1 MLRFEHPYFLY
12 ALALVP
18 ILLVLQFM
26 LNKWRKKVLNTL
38 GSTRIINTMLP
49 NVSIA
54 KFRLKG
60 VFFILSIAS
69 LVIAMANPQIG
80 SKLEEVK
87 AEGIEIMIALDLS
100 NSMLAED
107 VAPNRLNAAKQSI
120 SRFIDQLKN
129 DKIGIVVFAGEA
141 YTQLPITSDYAAAK
155 LFLSTINTNIVPTQG
170 TAIGSAIDLCAEA
183 FNYENPVGKTI
194 LVITDGENHEDDAK
208 EAAAR
213 ANQNGVIVHTIGIGS
228 ESGAPIPVYKNG
240 VKQGFRKSKSGE
252 TVVTILNPS
261 MLAEVAAAGG
271 GQSLI
276 VQNSSASLNA
286 ILSSI
291 NTMQKAELGSKV
303 FTDYE
308 DRFQLFIALA
318 CVLLLIELAIPTT
331 KTHWWHKLIQS
342 DSNE

>member
-1 MLRFEHPYFLY
+1 MLL
-12 ALALVP
+12 
-18 ILLVLQFM
+18 LQFM
-26 LNKWRKKVLNTL
+26 LNKWRKSVLVAL
-38 GSTRIINTMLP
+38 GSTKIINTMLP

-54 KFRLKG
+54 KFRIKG
-60 VFFILSIAS
+60 LFFVLSVAS
-69 LVIAMANPQIG
+69 LIVAMANPQIG

-155 LFLSTINTNIVPTQG
+155 LFLSTINSNIIPTQG
-170 TAIGSAIDLCAEA
+170 TAIGAAIDLCAEA
-183 FNYENPVGKTI
+183 FNYETPVGKTI
-194 LVITDGENHEDDAK
+194 LVITDGENHEDDAT

-213 ANQNGVIVHTIGIGS
+213 ANQNGVVVHTIGIGS
-228 ESGAPIPVYKNG
+228 EKGAPIPIYKNG
-240 VKQGFRKSKSGE
+240 IQQGFRKNKAGE
-252 TVVTILNPS
+252 TVVTKLNPA
-261 MLAEVAAAGG
+261 MLAEVAASGG

-318 CVLLLIELAIPTT
+318 CIFLILELAIPTT
-331 KTHWWHKLIQS
+331 KTNWWHKLIQS
-342 DSNE
+342 NSHE